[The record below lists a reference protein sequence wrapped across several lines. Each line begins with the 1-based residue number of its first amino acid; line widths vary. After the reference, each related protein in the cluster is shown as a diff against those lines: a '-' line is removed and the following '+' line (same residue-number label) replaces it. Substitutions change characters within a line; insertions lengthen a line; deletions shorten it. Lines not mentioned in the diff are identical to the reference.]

1 MLFRKL
7 LFACGPAALLAFSV
21 PALSQ
26 TPAGFPDK
34 PVRMVVPAP
43 SGSGPDSLGRVL
55 GRKLSERWGQP
66 VVIENVVG
74 AGGNIGHEKGAKAS
88 PDGLTL
94 VMGLIGPMSVN
105 SSLQDKMPFDP
116 VKDLAPV
123 TLLVKLPN
131 ILVINP
137 KVPVKNLAEFIAY
150 GKANPD
156 KLRYG
161 YPGSGTSL
169 HLAAE
174 QLNMVADTKF
184 KGVPY
189 KTSAQMTTDVLGG
202 HIEFIFHNA
211 PVVIPHVKSGALRSL
226 GITSMQRNAAAPD
239 IPTLNE
245 SGLSGFEV
253 TSWYAMYV
261 PAATPRPIVAK
272 LNADIAE
279 ALASADI
286 KEWMSSQAGEAG
298 GGSPEELAAFQAAET
313 IKWKKLITSANIKA
327 D

>member
-1 MLFRKL
+1 MLLKRML
-7 LFACGPAALLAFSV
+7 SLAGAAIALAFLA
-21 PALSQ
+21 PAQ
-26 TPAGFPDK
+26 AQVPAGFPDK

-43 SGSGPDSLGRVL
+43 AGSGPDSLGRVL
-55 GRKLSERWGQP
+55 GKKLSNQWGQP
-66 VVIENVVG
+66 VIIENIVG
-74 AGGNIGHEKGAKAS
+74 AGGNIGHEKGAKSA

-94 VMGLIGPMSVN
+94 VMGLIGPMSV
-105 SSLQDKMPFDP
+105 SPSLQEKMPFDP

-123 TLLVKLPN
+123 TMLVKVPN
-131 ILVINP
+131 ILVVNP
-137 KVPVKNLAEFIAY
+137 KVPVKNFAEFIAY

-174 QLNMVADTKF
+174 QLNMAAGTKF
-184 KGVPY
+184 KGIPY
-189 KTSAQMTTDVLGG
+189 KASGQMTTDVLGG

-211 PVVIPHVKSGALRSL
+211 SVVNPHIKSGALRSL
-226 GITSMQRNAAAPD
+226 GITSMHRNAAAPD

-245 SGLSGFEV
+245 SGLTGFEI

-261 PAATPRPIVAK
+261 PAATPKPIVAK
-272 LNADIAE
+272 LNADIAK
-279 ALASADI
+279 ALASPEI
-286 KEWMSSQAGEAG
+286 QEWMTAQAGEAG